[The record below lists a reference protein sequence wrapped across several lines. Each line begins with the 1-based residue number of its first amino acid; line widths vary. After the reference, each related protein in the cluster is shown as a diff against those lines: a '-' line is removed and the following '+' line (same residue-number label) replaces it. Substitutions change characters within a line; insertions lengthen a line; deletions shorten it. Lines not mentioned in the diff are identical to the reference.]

1 MNHHITAEVFLGKP
15 IDVLS
20 ERQFLARLQRDLHA
34 LDISARILANLQ
46 IGRNGDRQVDF
57 VVITAQRTTVVELKT
72 LPGPILNGPRNG
84 PWKVRVGG
92 GAVEDRRNPLTQA
105 RSASQH
111 LSDELHDFAD
121 DIDVPGPTGLKFWSD
136 LDAVACAFP
145 VLPKGSTWESL
156 KHVELI
162 GYDALLARL
171 QEPGPS
177 VRWSHADWN
186 RFVRHL
192 NLYRAEEDSAEN
204 LIRRAGA
211 AATDSYVGL
220 FREANGSD
228 APLAETTVLVDGTR
242 MNRPDVTRAI
252 AVGETVLLHGV
263 SGTGK
268 TLWAR
273 RIAGGL
279 AAAGHLPVWIEADM
293 CESSFLTA
301 CARAVAPYTTL
312 NVNEL
317 LKAADADGRAVA
329 FVVDDL
335 SKIPAEGRRRLL
347 DGIRTA
353 RVRASGRGLLITD
366 QHTDHASQIGR
377 LIDIEVPLPDD
388 DDRLAVLTA
397 YGHGELVERC
407 DAFITPLELSMP
419 AKCADDLGP
428 ELSHAE
434 LFDTYVD
441 KLVGGDPVTRGALR
455 SIAAFMV
462 SELRPFLLRGDVARL
477 LRRALDISDEQLRKV
492 LECGLLVAARGRLSF
507 SHEQFERFLA
517 AEAMIVDEVD
527 PVALSDR
534 LNTPSVVGL
543 GADVIGLER
552 DRGRLERLL
561 SLCEEPDLLVAAAS
575 GSLGSLA
582 AEVVGVVFA
591 DAISNA
597 RLRTTEPG
605 IQLRVGAGAL
615 SGCEWETPI
624 PLGQAQTAQLSA
636 VGRLLAE
643 GTWIDG
649 VDALLRD
656 TDELC
661 VRAAKEADPERA
673 DELLGHV
680 FAASYALAFSGGLP
694 VTPLAEAATN
704 HFRLGRDDPDRV
716 EAVIGRLLPD
726 GLEPDRGALWIAA
739 HLLRFSDLP
748 LRLDVIKRCVGD
760 PSYHLRLIGLQLAE
774 DRSWRLTDEER
785 QVVVEEI
792 EALPSDNIFLNTA
805 QLEALS
811 ALDGVQPAKTE
822 AEIAVEIE
830 ETLSMKGDPLGIKR
844 AYGII
849 SSQFESEFVGP
860 YYEVISTL
868 PPEKR
873 LQLLAMALDG
883 CDYDWLVDSFILGEI
898 EDLTV
903 PEVRAAVTGYVSRFS
918 PDRPMNYQWAM
929 QALIRA
935 ITLLA
940 RADEQVPGSSA
951 GERDPAWQAALELIR
966 AAAGDDEELLG
977 REWEAFVTERPNAVA
992 SLVGKLKGVRRL
1004 GEESWVLERLE
1015 EAMPPSAS
1023 NALVVALEHPD
1034 RIDPIG
1040 GNDYFDLRA
1049 DIVEKLADIG
1059 DLRAAEVL
1067 RRFAD
1072 DPAIGRSA
1080 TEAVRA
1086 IELRLSS

>member
-1 MNHHITAEVFLGKP
+1 
-15 IDVLS
+15 
-20 ERQFLARLQRDLHA
+20 
-34 LDISARILANLQ
+34 
-46 IGRNGDRQVDF
+46 
-57 VVITAQRTTVVELKT
+57 VITAQRTTVVELKT
-72 LPGPILNGPRNG
+72 LPGPILSGPRNG

-92 GAVEDRRNPLTQA
+92 GSMEDRRNPLTQA
-105 RSASQH
+105 RSASQY
-111 LSDELHDFAD
+111 LSDELHDFAGG
-121 DIDVPGPTGLKFWSD
+121 IDVPGPTGPKFWSD

-145 VLPKGSTWESL
+145 VLPEGSTWESL

-177 VRWSHADWN
+177 VRWSHTDWD

-192 NLYRAEEDSAEN
+192 NLYRAEDDSAEN

-211 AATDSYVGL
+211 AAVDSYVGL
-220 FREANGSD
+220 FREAHGSD
-228 APLAETTVLVDGTR
+228 APLAKTTVLVDGTR
-242 MNRPDVTRAI
+242 MNRPDVMRAI
-252 AVGETVLLHGV
+252 AAGETVLLHGV

-273 RIAGGL
+273 SIAVELG
-279 AAAGHLPVWIEADM
+279 AAGHLPIWIEADM

-317 LKAADADGRAVA
+317 LKAADADGRTVA
-329 FVVDDL
+329 FVVDDF
-335 SKIPAEGRRRLL
+335 SKIPEEGRRRLL
-347 DGIRTA
+347 DGLRTA
-353 RVRASGRGLLITD
+353 RVRAPGRGLLITD
-366 QHTDHASQIGR
+366 QHIDHASRVGR
-377 LIDIEVPLPDD
+377 LIDIELPLPDD

-397 YGHGELVERC
+397 YDHGELVERC
-407 DAFITPLELSMP
+407 DAFITPLELSMA

-441 KLVGGDPVTRGALR
+441 KLVGRDPVTRGALR
-455 SIAAFMV
+455 SIAAFMAT
-462 SELRPFLLRGDVARL
+462 ELRPFLLRGDVARL
-477 LRRALDISDEQLRKV
+477 LRRALGISDEQLRAV
-492 LECGLLVAARGRLSF
+492 FECGLLVAARGRLSF
-507 SHEQFERFLA
+507 RHEQFERFLA
-517 AEAMIVDEVD
+517 AEAMLVDEANSVT
-527 PVALSDR
+527 LSDR
-534 LNTPSVVGL
+534 LNSPSASGL
-543 GADVIGLER
+543 VADVIGLER
-552 DRGRLERLL
+552 DRGRLEKLL
-561 SLCEEPDLLVAAAS
+561 SLCEEPDLLVAAAN
-575 GSLGSLA
+575 GRLGSLP
-582 AEVVGVVFA
+582 AEVVVGVFA

-597 RLRTTEPG
+597 CRQTAEPG
-605 IQLRVGAGAL
+605 VHLRVGSGPL
-615 SGCEWETPI
+615 SSCEWEMAT
-624 PLGQAQTAQLSA
+624 PLGRAQVAQLSA
-636 VGRLLAE
+636 AGRLLAE
-643 GTWIDG
+643 GTWIEG
-649 VDALLRD
+649 VDALLRE

-661 VRAAKEADPERA
+661 VRAAKGANPGRA

-680 FAASYALAFSGGLP
+680 FAASYVLAPSGGLP
-694 VTPLAEAATN
+694 AKPLAEAATN
-704 HFRLGRDDPDRV
+704 HFRLGRDGPDRV
-716 EAVIGRLLPD
+716 EAVIDHLLPE
-726 GLEPDRGALWIAA
+726 GVEPGRGALWIAA
-739 HLLRFSDLP
+739 HLLRFSELP
-748 LRLDVIKRCVGD
+748 LRLDVIKRCIAD
-760 PSYHLRLIGLQLAE
+760 SAYHLRLVGLQLAE

-785 QVVVEEI
+785 QMVVEEI
-792 EALPSDNIFLNTA
+792 EAVPTDNIMLNGA
-805 QLEALS
+805 LLEALS
-811 ALDGVQPAKTE
+811 ALEGVQPAKTE
-822 AEIAVEIE
+822 TDIAAEIE

-844 AYGII
+844 AHGII
-849 SSQFESEFVGP
+849 SNQFESEFVGP
-860 YYEVISTL
+860 YYEVVSAL

-873 LQLLAMALDG
+873 RSLLAMALDG
-883 CDYDWLVDSFILGEI
+883 CDYGWLTDGYILGEI
-898 EDLTV
+898 ADLNV
-903 PEVRAAVTGYVSRFS
+903 PEVRDAVRRYVARFS

-966 AAAGDDEELLG
+966 AAAGDDEKLLG
-977 REWEAFVTERPNAVA
+977 QEWKAFVTEYPNAVA

-1004 GEESWVLERLE
+1004 GEEIWVLERLE
-1015 EAMPPSAS
+1015 ETMPASAS

-1034 RIDPIG
+1034 RIHAIG

-1049 DIVEKLADIG
+1049 DIVEKLAVIG

-1086 IELRLSS
+1086 IEMRLSS